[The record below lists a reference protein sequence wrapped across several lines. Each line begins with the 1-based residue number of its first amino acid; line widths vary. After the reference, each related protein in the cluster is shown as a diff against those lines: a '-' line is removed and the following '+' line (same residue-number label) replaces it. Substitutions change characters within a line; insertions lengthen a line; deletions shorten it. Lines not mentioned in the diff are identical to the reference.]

1 MKKTWGNTALVA
13 YSLLPKIAKEI
24 DFAIQSRVKS
34 SFQGRHLKI
43 GVSNEQLIGEILDLT
58 DEKRKIVNMR
68 YVVATALKQMK
79 EKDRNIL
86 IERIVKKTTFQDI
99 STNNNISLRTAFR
112 RVAIAEEE
120 FARNLRK
127 NGYDEQWF
135 EKEYGNDKLILP
147 IRRQIMTDK
156 YFVAK
161 NL

>member
-1 MKKTWGNTALVA
+1 M
-13 YSLLPKIAKEI
+13 PKIAKEI

-34 SFQGRHLKI
+34 SFQSRHLKI

-79 EKDRNIL
+79 DKDRNIL

>member
-1 MKKTWGNTALVA
+1 MKKSWSNTALVA
-13 YSLLPKIAKEI
+13 YSLLPKIANELN
-24 DFAIQSRVKS
+24 FAVESRVKS
-34 SFQGRHLKI
+34 SFQSKHLKI
-43 GVSNEQLIGEILDLT
+43 GISNEQLIGEILDLT

-127 NGYDEQWF
+127 NCYDEQWF

>member
-1 MKKTWGNTALVA
+1 MKKTWSNTALVA
-13 YSLLPKIAKEI
+13 YSLLSKIAKEI

-34 SFQGRHLKI
+34 SFQSRHLKI

-79 EKDRNIL
+79 DKDRNIL

-99 STNNNISLRTAFR
+99 STNDNISLRTAFR

>member
-1 MKKTWGNTALVA
+1 M
-13 YSLLPKIAKEI
+13 
-24 DFAIQSRVKS
+24 
-34 SFQGRHLKI
+34 KI

-79 EKDRNIL
+79 DKDRNIL

-135 EKEYGNDKLILP
+135 EKNTETTN
-147 IRRQIMTDK
+147 
-156 YFVAK
+156 
-161 NL
+161 

>member
-1 MKKTWGNTALVA
+1 
-13 YSLLPKIAKEI
+13 
-24 DFAIQSRVKS
+24 
-34 SFQGRHLKI
+34 
-43 GVSNEQLIGEILDLT
+43 
-58 DEKRKIVNMR
+58 MR

-79 EKDRNIL
+79 DKDRNIL

-99 STNNNISLRTAFR
+99 STNDNISLRTAFR

>member
-1 MKKTWGNTALVA
+1 MKKTWSNTALVA

-34 SFQGRHLKI
+34 SFQSRHLKI

-79 EKDRNIL
+79 DKDRNIL

-112 RVAIAEEE
+112 RVAIA
-120 FARNLRK
+120 
-127 NGYDEQWF
+127 YDEQWF

>member
-1 MKKTWGNTALVA
+1 MKKTWSNTALVA

-24 DFAIQSRVKS
+24 DIAIQSRVKS
-34 SFQGRHLKI
+34 SFQSRHLKI

-79 EKDRNIL
+79 DKDRNIL

>member
-1 MKKTWGNTALVA
+1 M
-13 YSLLPKIAKEI
+13 
-24 DFAIQSRVKS
+24 
-34 SFQGRHLKI
+34 KI

-79 EKDRNIL
+79 DKDRNIL

-161 NL
+161 IYNLNTQK

>member
-1 MKKTWGNTALVA
+1 ME
-13 YSLLPKIAKEI
+13 KE
-24 DFAIQSRVKS
+24 
-34 SFQGRHLKI
+34 
-43 GVSNEQLIGEILDLT
+43 
-58 DEKRKIVNMR
+58 
-68 YVVATALKQMK
+68 LKQMK
-79 EKDRNIL
+79 DKDRNIL

>member
-1 MKKTWGNTALVA
+1 M
-13 YSLLPKIAKEI
+13 
-24 DFAIQSRVKS
+24 
-34 SFQGRHLKI
+34 KI

-79 EKDRNIL
+79 DKDRNIL

-120 FARNLRK
+120 FARNPRK

>member
-1 MKKTWGNTALVA
+1 MKKTWSNTALVA

-24 DFAIQSRVKS
+24 DFTIQSLVKS
-34 SFQGRHLKI
+34 SFQSRHLKI

>member
-1 MKKTWGNTALVA
+1 
-13 YSLLPKIAKEI
+13 
-24 DFAIQSRVKS
+24 
-34 SFQGRHLKI
+34 
-43 GVSNEQLIGEILDLT
+43 
-58 DEKRKIVNMR
+58 MR

-79 EKDRNIL
+79 DKDRNIL